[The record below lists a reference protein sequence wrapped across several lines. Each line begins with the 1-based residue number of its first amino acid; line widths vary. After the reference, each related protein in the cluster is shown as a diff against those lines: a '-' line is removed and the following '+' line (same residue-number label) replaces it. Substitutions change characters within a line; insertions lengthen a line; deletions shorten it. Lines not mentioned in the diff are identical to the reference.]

1 MIRIYGTIY
10 NNRKRLPYCLKSLN
24 SLKAKFYIIDNY
36 SIDGTFEYLRNI
48 KNIMVKKEKCN
59 RGKERQLAMEMAIA
73 DSKDNDPI
81 FYVDFDTIYSRR
93 FIKLIKD
100 IIPRLRDN

>member
-1 MIRIYGTIY
+1 MIRVYGTVY
-10 NNRKRLPYCLKSLN
+10 NNRNRVPYCLRSL
-24 SLKAKFYIIDNY
+24 SPLSAKFYIIDNY
-36 SIDGTFEYLRNI
+36 STDGTFEYLKRSKNVRI
-48 KNIMVKKEKCN
+48 KQEKCN
-59 RGKERQLAMEMAIA
+59 RGKGRQLAMEMAIV

-81 FYVDFDTIYSRR
+81 FYVDFDTIYSKR